1 MAQELDDLSGATRFH
16 DLLGLHALRL
26 IQAGEPFL
34 EGLTLDDFLEIFVS
48 VGNRVAVHRCERLL
62 NLRHQAFEVSVEVA
76 RVTLGLRVNQRGSQ
90 SDSADNKLAAVV
102 GNHGFQHS
110 AQLLGVASK
119 FHRLGLDRIQAIHVA
134 AVSVFLDILD
144 IDGAVALALGHVNR
158 LFVLDL
164 AAVSQGFRGFAGS
177 KGGFADLEVFF
188 HLLEPAFPRLA
199 ALGFLGGFGLFL
211 GRRLFCRSFLG
222 GRFFGVRG
230 FRLFGRRV
238 VQRDSRCH
246 VARFALRCVVLRFS
260 AESLGVF
267 VLFVFGQHICGSC
280 GPMKKALAVE
290 GLGSPA
296 RPDVKKPPVTAV
308 CRI

>member
-1 MAQELDDLSGATRFH
+1 MAQELDDLAGATRFH
-16 DLLGLHALRL
+16 DLLGLHTLRL

-48 VGNRVAVHRCERLL
+48 IGNRVAVHRCERLL
-62 NLRHQAFEVSVEVA
+62 NLRHQAFEVSVEVV

-110 AQLLGVASK
+110 AQLLGVSGK
-119 FHRLGLDRIQAIHVA
+119 LHRLSLDRIQAIHVA
-134 AVSVFLDILD
+134 AVSVLLDIID
-144 IDGAVALALGHVNR
+144 IDGAVALAFGHVNR
-158 LFVLDL
+158 FFVLDL

-177 KGGFADLEVFF
+177 KRGFAGLEVFF

-199 ALGFLGGFGLFL
+199 ALGFLGGFGLLL
-211 GRRLFCRSFLG
+211 GRRLFCRGFLG
-222 GRFFGVRG
+222 GGLGGRG
-230 FRLFGRRV
+230 FRLFGRRFV
-238 VQRDSRCH
+238 KRDSGCH
-246 VARFALRCVVLRFS
+246 VARLTLRRVVLRFS